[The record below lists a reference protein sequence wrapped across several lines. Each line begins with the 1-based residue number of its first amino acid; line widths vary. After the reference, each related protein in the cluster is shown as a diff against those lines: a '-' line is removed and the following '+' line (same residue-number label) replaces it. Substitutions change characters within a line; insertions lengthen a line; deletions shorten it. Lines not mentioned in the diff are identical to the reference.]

1 MDIGKYLN
9 MKLGTFFIM
18 RAQKYNITASTLIQI
33 YKDLEGVFGEG
44 NVVIIGGRAV
54 NILCSKDHRYTNDLD
69 IVAATNLSFEEINR
83 KLWENG
89 FVADDYGKVLHEH
102 PTKYT
107 KYIHKL
113 SGVKIDLY
121 ILYDGEERAEWPVSG
136 IPKEDIINSA
146 KEVEIK
152 NTYVKV
158 VDPVLLVLM
167 KYNAGRENDYID
179 IAKIITHVYHADFG
193 AFENGAIPI
202 IKGYLKESGKN
213 EQDINNE
220 IKNIIGFLRA
230 IYKEYRDIS
239 DLILAERE

>member
-1 MDIGKYLN
+1 
-9 MKLGTFFIM
+9 M

-69 IVAATNLSFEEINR
+69 IVAATNLSFEEMNR

-89 FVADDYGKVLHEH
+89 FVADDYGKVLHGH
-102 PTKYT
+102 ST

-121 ILYDGEERAEWPVSG
+121 IFYGGEKRAEWPISG
-136 IPKEDIINSA
+136 IPKEDIMNHA

-167 KYNAGRENDYID
+167 KYNANREKDYID
-179 IAKIITHVYHADFG
+179 IAKIITHVYRGDFG
-193 AFENGAIPI
+193 AFEKKAKPI
-202 IKGYLKESGKN
+202 IESYLKESGEENKS
-213 EQDINNE
+213 DINNRINYTIE
-220 IKNIIGFLRA
+220 LLKK
-230 IYKEYRDIS
+230 IYEEYKDKSDIE
-239 DLILAERE
+239 LAMRYN